1 VVVYPARTLLALAVL
16 AAPVALPATAAAD
29 SGGTAAPDSAPR
41 ARATLL
47 TSFRL
52 QQQRVYVYGRAA
64 RVSLTLSGR
73 RRVAVRVH
81 VLRAA
86 DRQRVATLDLGV
98 LDPGE
103 HSIVLSGLEQLPE
116 GSYLLHLAGRGL
128 RRGPS
133 ASSTAALTLSSHAFP
148 IAGSFDWG
156 GPDARFGAERKGHR
170 HQGQDLMAAEGT
182 PVVAPRGGT
191 IDAVEYQ
198 AGGAGN
204 YVVLDASGEDYDYVF
219 MHMRTG
225 SIPVKEGQRVRTGQT
240 IGEVGHTGDASGP
253 HLHFEVWSGAWYT
266 GGHPVD
272 PLPFLRAWAGLN
284 PA

>member
-1 VVVYPARTLLALAVL
+1 VVHPARTLLACIALAVS
-16 AAPVALPATAAAD
+16 AALPATAAAD
-29 SGGTAAPDSAPR
+29 SGGAAAPDRAPR

-52 QQQRVYVYGRAA
+52 QQQAYLYGRAP
-64 RVSLTLSGR
+64 RVSLALSGR
-73 RRVAVRVH
+73 RRVAIRVH

-86 DRQRVATLDLGV
+86 DRVRVATVELGV
-98 LDPGE
+98 LGAGE
-103 HSIVLSGLEQLPE
+103 HTLPLTGLEQLPE

-133 ASSTAALTLSSHAFP
+133 ASSTAALTLTSHAFP

-156 GPDARFGAERKGHR
+156 GPDARFGALRKGHR

-182 PVVAPRGGT
+182 PVVAPRGGV
-191 IDAVEYQ
+191 IDAVSYQ

-219 MHMRTG
+219 MHLRTG
-225 SIPVKEGQRVRTGQT
+225 SIPVKEGQRVRTGQK
-240 IGEVGHTGDASGP
+240 IGEVGHTGDASAS
-253 HLHFEVWSGAWYT
+253 HLHFEVWSGTWYA

-272 PLPFLRAWAGLN
+272 PMPFLRAWA
-284 PA
+284 P